1 MKVDCFKCHY
11 FRVTWD
17 QNNPRGC
24 MAYGFKTKQLPS
36 LVVKQ
41 SSGMDC
47 LKFVPKNREGG
58 RGW

>member
-1 MKVDCFKCHY
+1 MRIDCFKCQY

-24 MAYGFKTKQLPS
+24 NAYGFKTKQLPS
-36 LVVKQ
+36 TVVKQ

-47 LKFVPKNREGG
+47 MKFYPKQQQEGK
-58 RGW
+58 